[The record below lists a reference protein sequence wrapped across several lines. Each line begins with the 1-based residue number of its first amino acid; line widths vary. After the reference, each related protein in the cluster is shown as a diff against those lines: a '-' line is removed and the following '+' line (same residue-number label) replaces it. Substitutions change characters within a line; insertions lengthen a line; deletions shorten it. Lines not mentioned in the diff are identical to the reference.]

1 MSVQR
6 LKWETNEKLQLKRL
20 FRSHP
25 LKPASYI
32 RTLFNAGKP
41 QHQRRSLNAVKYR
54 VTSLKKEWYRRWL
67 KERKGMVPT
76 ASASSTSSLFNE
88 EYAWSAPHLGI
99 FIPLH
104 PLLKNDQLSPSNL
117 NPEDGGLPAFGPGE
131 EAIELAQEERHE
143 EDEETFRRLM
153 VHSHRASSH
162 FLEAASAASMSL
174 QSSSMPGEAS
184 CQLCRDRSTWNILHE
199 SYRRL
204 EDSRN
209 YGLQLE
215 RDLVEARNT
224 LEQSRFA
231 LVQSQEA
238 LSMCSTRLDEERL
251 EFRGTQEA
259 LNFEHERHKETTEL
273 LGRVFEEARLSGELA
288 DMRGRQLAMLQSIPG
303 PQFEQPTAVAE
314 EQWVASPLT
323 KENLTQLQAWDEQ
336 SAVKDLTGISTD
348 SIPGDFH
355 GQQSGP
361 PPQVD
366 ETEQGQSAA
375 PKRPRSKKTAK
386 TKPNRA
392 PKKVTQKQCGR
403 MEARELLP
411 SNARGGGGVESIAS
425 APALPLRLRPPEV
438 NRLDHQIHQQNGSTS
453 ILGFSRHSLRQA
465 KQKPTPSLS
474 RRVYELT
481 KELGGL
487 RQEIQFYR
495 ECFEVLQRLRE
506 SAYDVYQQQ
515 FLAGH
520 SSKRMTEL
528 ISQLHHALE
537 DSVRREVDAEK
548 CWMES
553 WGGHT
558 EKGKKA
564 GQLWI

>member
-6 LKWETNEKLQLKRL
+6 VKWETNEKLQLKRL

-32 RTLFNAGKP
+32 RNLFNAGKP

-88 EYAWSAPHLGI
+88 
-99 FIPLH
+99 
-104 PLLKNDQLSPSNL
+104 
-117 NPEDGGLPAFGPGE
+117 
-131 EAIELAQEERHE
+131 
-143 EDEETFRRLM
+143 

-314 EQWVASPLT
+314 DQWVASPLT

-375 PKRPRSKKTAK
+375 PKRPRSKKTAN

-392 PKKVTQKQCGR
+392 PKK
-403 MEARELLP
+403 EAYATLKYPPNLAINKKPKMPGLFVRRNH
-411 SNARGGGGVESIAS
+411 SGSRAS